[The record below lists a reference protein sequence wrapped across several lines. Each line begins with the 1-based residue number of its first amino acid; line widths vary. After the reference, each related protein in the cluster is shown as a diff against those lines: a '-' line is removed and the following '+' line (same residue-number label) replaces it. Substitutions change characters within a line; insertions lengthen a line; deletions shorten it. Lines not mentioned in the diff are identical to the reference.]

1 MVAGQREL
9 LFASDI
15 SKGYSDRTLFS
26 GLTFSVTAGDRI
38 ALIGANGSGKTTL
51 MDILA
56 GETLPDTGSLSTRRN
71 VSIGYLKQDLAA
83 FTDKP
88 LLREVLDANSEA
100 VALVDRIAAT
110 REALSLETD
119 SGIQAALME
128 RLGRLDAALEAAGGG
143 DREHEAKAILS
154 GLGFREGEFLRPMRE
169 FSGGWVMR
177 AALARLLFMK
187 PDLLLLDE
195 PTNHLDLE
203 ANLWFEK
210 YLSSFQGG
218 VLVTSHDRAFLN
230 QVATRILAIEP
241 DGAALHRGNYDEYL
255 AARERALE
263 IKQAA
268 AARQEREMQRQMR
281 FVERFRYKARKAS
294 QVQSRLKQLEKVQII
309 ELPRATKK
317 VRYSFPEPPRAGSRV
332 IWLSNVSKSYGDN
345 PVYQGMDFELSRGDR
360 VALVGPNGAG
370 KSTMLKMLAGVLPID
385 AGERKTG
392 HNVVMAYYAQHVL
405 ELLDPDNTIIQELQQ
420 AAPSESDQNL
430 RTTLGGFLFSG
441 DDIHKPISVLS
452 GGEKARV
459 ALAKL
464 LLQPSNL
471 LLMDEPTN
479 HLDIASREILADAL
493 GDYHGTICL
502 ITHDRTLIRQVA
514 NKIVEIEGGRPRVFP
529 GDYDTYL
536 FQKQEE
542 SRLRNGSSTA
552 MPAQGGGPGGFGRR
566 RKGSGPENGAAKR
579 MPMGRHA
586 DPLGT
591 WPHTQAPSGEQ
602 RIGPAPKRQG
612 PARKRS
618 GRPLDPE
625 EEQRRM
631 LARES
636 RKLAMRIEEINVSL
650 SDREGRIAELEAMFS
665 SPDQFDDP
673 DELVSASERYALLK
687 KGAESLWDEWERLS
701 LEAEDID
708 GQLKALN
715 PG

>member
-1 MVAGQREL
+1 M

-26 GLTFSVTAGDRI
+26 GLTFSVAAGDRI

-51 MDILA
+51 MDVLA
-56 GETLPDTGSLSTRRN
+56 GETLPDTGSLSTQRN

-88 LLREVLDANSEA
+88 LLQEVLDANSEA
-100 VALVDRIAAT
+100 VALMDRIAAA
-110 REALSLETD
+110 RQALSSETD
-119 SGIQAALME
+119 AGKQAALME
-128 RLGRLDAALEAAGGG
+128 RLGQLDAALEAAGG
-143 DREHEAKAILS
+143 DNREHEAKAILS
-154 GLGFREGEFLRPMRE
+154 GLGFKQSEFLRPMRE

-177 AALARLLFMK
+177 AALARLLFMN

-210 YLSSFQGG
+210 YLASFQGG

-241 DGAALHRGNYDEYL
+241 DEAALHRGNYDEYL
-255 AARERALE
+255 VARERALE

-294 QVQSRLKQLEKVQII
+294 QVQSRLKQLEKVEII

-317 VRYSFPEPPRAGSRV
+317 VRYSFPEPPRAGTRV
-332 IWLSNVSKSYGDN
+332 MWLSNVSKSYGDN
-345 PVYQGMDFELSRGDR
+345 PVYRGMDFELSRGDR

-385 AGERKTG
+385 SGERKTG
-392 HNVVMAYYAQHVL
+392 HNVVTAYYAQHVL
-405 ELLDPDNTIIQELQQ
+405 ELLNPENTIIQELQG
-420 AAPSESDQNL
+420 AAPSESDGNL
-430 RTTLGGFLFSG
+430 RNTLGGFLFSG
-441 DDIHKPISVLS
+441 DDVHKPISVLS

-479 HLDIASREILADAL
+479 HLDITSREILADAL

-529 GDYDTYL
+529 GDYDAYL
-536 FQKQEE
+536 YQKQED
-542 SRLRNGSSTA
+542 SR
-552 MPAQGGGPGGFGRR
+552 
-566 RKGSGPENGAAKR
+566 NGAAK
-579 MPMGRHA
+579 PETNGA
-586 DPLGT
+586 SA
-591 WPHTQAPSGEQ
+591 APSRDGANAHAPAGVPVRGEV
-602 RIGPAPKRQG
+602 PKRQG
-612 PARKRS
+612 PARRRS
-618 GRPLDPE
+618 GRPLTPE

-636 RKLAMRIEEINVSL
+636 RKLTMRIEEINESL
-650 SDREGRIAELEAMFS
+650 SDREGRIAELETMFS
-665 SPDQFDDP
+665 SPDRFDDP
-673 DELVSASERYALLK
+673 DELVSASEQYALLK
-687 KGAESLWDEWERLS
+687 SEAESLWDEWERLS
-701 LEAEDID
+701 LESEDID
-708 GQLKALN
+708 NRLEALN